1 MEALVRI
8 SKEAGI
14 FEKLGFEKEKPFCAC
29 SLMNRKPRFCCK
41 AQPCIACFFPG
52 LKIPNNRANWTS
64 SWTDNEEVDAE
75 ASVSRKSLFAKHLPA
90 PIAGPFILTEPHW
103 WPKVRIQLG
112 QTAGSSEPRKRMES
126 LMSNN
131 HPRVASADNSRPV
144 PFIDLVAQY
153 QTIRSEI
160 RDAVDRCF
168 ESQTF
173 ILGDEV
179 AMLEQEIAS
188 YCDSQFAIGCA
199 SGTDALILALLAAGV
214 EPGDEVITSPF
225 TFFASA
231 GAIHRVGAIPVLV
244 DIEPESFNLDPEKV
258 EQAITSRTAAIM
270 PVHIFGQCAE
280 MEPLW
285 RLSAAHDL
293 AIIEDS
299 AQAIGAEYR
308 GRRTGVLGSI
318 GCFSF
323 FPTKNL
329 GGAGDGGIMT
339 TDDPELA
346 ARLKRL
352 RVHGDLGGYNHV
364 EVGFN
369 SRLDA
374 LQAAVLRVKLRHLDA
389 WTEGRARNASRYADL
404 IEVNGLTDVIK
415 LPTVLPDRRHVF
427 NQFTTRVTGGR
438 RAAVMQSLKEQ
449 QIGCAVYY
457 PIPLHLQKCFAYL
470 GYQPGDLPEAERA
483 CAEVMSLPI
492 YTELPAAHLE
502 RVVQGLC
509 KALGRQAT
517 LAFPHSVATP
527 QRRAA

>member
-1 MEALVRI
+1 M
-8 SKEAGI
+8 SN
-14 FEKLGFEKEKPFCAC
+14 
-29 SLMNRKPRFCCK
+29 SHPR
-41 AQPCIACFFPG
+41 
-52 LKIPNNRANWTS
+52 
-64 SWTDNEEVDAE
+64 
-75 ASVSRKSLFAKHLPA
+75 
-90 PIAGPFILTEPHW
+90 
-103 WPKVRIQLG
+103 
-112 QTAGSSEPRKRMES
+112 GSSAD
-126 LMSNN
+126 SN
-131 HPRVASADNSRPV
+131 SPV

-153 QTIRSEI
+153 GTIRAEV
-160 RDAVDRCF
+160 REAVDRCF
-168 ESQTF
+168 ETQTF

-179 AMLEQEIAS
+179 VQLEKEIAA
-188 YCDSQFAIGCA
+188 YCDSEHAIGCA

-214 EPGDEVITSPF
+214 KPGDEVITSPF

-231 GAIHRVGAIPVLV
+231 GAIHRIGAIPVLV
-244 DIEPESFNLDPEKV
+244 DIEPDSFNLNPACV
-258 EQAITSRTAAIM
+258 ERAITNRTAAIM

-285 RLSAAHDL
+285 RMAAAHDL
-293 AIIEDS
+293 PIIEDA

-308 GRRTGVLGSI
+308 GRRAGVLGTI

-339 TDDPELA
+339 TDDADLA

-374 LQAAVLRVKLRHLDA
+374 LQAAVLRVKLRHLDK
-389 WTEGRARNASRYADL
+389 WTEGRAKNAARYAEL
-404 IEVNGLTDVIK
+404 IRAAGLDDVIQ

-438 RAAVMQSLKEQ
+438 RASVIQSMKEQ

-457 PIPLHLQKCFAYL
+457 PIPLHMQKCFAYL
-470 GYQPGDLPEAERA
+470 GYKPGDLPEAEQA
-483 CAEVMSLPI
+483 ASEVLSLPI
-492 YTELPAAHLE
+492 YTELPAVHLE
-502 RVVQGLC
+502 RVVEGLC
-509 KALGRQAT
+509 RALDRSTT
-517 LAFPHSVATP
+517 LAFPVTTTVP
-527 QRRAA
+527 QRKAA